1 LLEAFQI
8 GDPALAYQA
17 ALLLIEAFRE
27 QTHELAR
34 LRFTL
39 NFGSPV
45 CENCDGLKAGP
56 GVLATCYQTKQCNF
70 DNIKDNANPRH
81 LRVLNTLLGG
91 K

>member
-1 LLEAFQI
+1 MLAAFQS
-8 GDPALAYQA
+8 GDPDAAYRA
-17 ALLLIEAFRE
+17 AVSLIEAFQE

-39 NFGSPV
+39 NFGSPI

-70 DNIKDNANPRH
+70 NNIKDNANPRH
-81 LRVLNTLLGG
+81 LRVLNTLLDG